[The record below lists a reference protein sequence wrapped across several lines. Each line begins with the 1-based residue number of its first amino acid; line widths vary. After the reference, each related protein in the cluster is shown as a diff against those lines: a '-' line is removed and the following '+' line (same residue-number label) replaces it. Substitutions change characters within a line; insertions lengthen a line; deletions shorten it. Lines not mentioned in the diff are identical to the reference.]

1 MIETLS
7 MALNRLGETGTW
19 APDIL
24 RERMIEIRS
33 VGIELDST
41 GFTIPGIDQVILD
54 LYRFRAGH

>member
-1 MIETLS
+1 

-33 VGIELDST
+33 IGIELDST